1 MNKVGVETK
10 VITETTSFKGKTQT
24 EIDDLNRI
32 AREQNE
38 ANGIVEIIT
47 TEEQE

>member
-1 MNKVGVETK
+1 MPKLGVETSFTNE
-10 VITETTSFKGKTQT
+10 VTSFKGKTQT

-38 ANGIVEIIT
+38 ANGIIEIING
-47 TEEQE
+47 E